1 MLVFVRR
8 LLVCVAATTVAFGA
22 SSWQASALDE
32 TRPSCTGLEPG
43 AARTVTRIIDGE
55 TAALDDGTELRLIGA
70 LAPRAIDA
78 DTEPGMWPA
87 EIAAKE
93 ELRALLL
100 GKSVELSTAGLI
112 EVLDEPSSAT
122 RPSGPGADRQV
133 PDQPRGETKPP
144 GLVETGR

>member
-1 MLVFVRR
+1 MPVFIRR

-43 AARTVTRIIDGE
+43 PARTVTRIIDGE

-78 DTEPGMWPA
+78 GIEPGT
-87 EIAAKE
+87 AA
-93 ELRALLL
+93 RDRRRGGAAGALL
-100 GKSVELSTAGLI
+100 GKSVELPSAG
-112 EVLDEPSSAT
+112 P
-122 RPSGPGADRQV
+122 
-133 PDQPRGETKPP
+133 
-144 GLVETGR
+144 

>member
-1 MLVFVRR
+1 MAGVPMLVFVRR

-43 AARTVTRIIDGE
+43 PARTVTRIIDGE

-78 DTEPGMWPA
+78 GTSPA
-87 EIAAKE
+87 
-93 ELRALLL
+93 R
-100 GKSVELSTAGLI
+100 G
-112 EVLDEPSSAT
+112 
-122 RPSGPGADRQV
+122 RQRSL
-133 PDQPRGETKPP
+133 PRRSCE
-144 GLVETGR
+144 RSC